1 MQDCFESTQLRP
13 TLRPPQSSGFMRFIH
28 CLTAFLIVAAP
39 AAARATD
46 PIDAAEA
53 QAVRA
58 ARSNTV
64 SFGQLV
70 TLLGQAMVNDR
81 SLSVGGGQACNSC
94 HGPSAAPA
102 AGVFPGAVASRTGP
116 RAPLP
121 LTYAAYAPVL
131 TWHPATR
138 DFVGGNFWDS
148 RATGS
153 ATGNPAAD
161 QAAVPLTSPFE
172 MAMPDPA
179 CTLWRV
185 SLAPYGALFTKVW
198 GTPAVAWPA
207 DVARVCAHPNDG
219 GRGQAPLHLAPADR
233 ARATL
238 GVRQIAQN
246 IEAFEASALASPF
259 TSKFDAMLYGT
270 AAFTPAEQRGY
281 ALFTGRAKCAAC
293 HDATGPAP
301 LFTNFTSANIG
312 VPRNPALPFL
322 TETAADQGYVANPL
336 GPAFVDE
343 GLGGFL
349 ASPADTNPQW
359 RAQAARFM
367 GAFQVP
373 TLRNVALRHAF
384 MHNGAFTDLATVVHF
399 LNTRDVQP
407 GWPPPEERRNVN
419 TTLTGNLGLSAADER
434 DLVAFLGTLNDR
446 P

>member
-1 MQDCFESTQLRP
+1 MQLIR
-13 TLRPPQSSGFMRFIH
+13 
-28 CLTAFLIVAAP
+28 CLAAILIVTTP
-39 AAARATD
+39 ARAAG

-53 QAVRA
+53 KSVRA
-58 ARSNTV
+58 ATSNTV

-81 SLSVGGGQACNSC
+81 SLSVRGNQACNTC
-94 HGPSAAPA
+94 HGGSQAAPA

-116 RAPLP
+116 RVPLP
-121 LTYAAYAPVL
+121 LAYAAYAPVL
-131 TWHPATR
+131 RWRPATR

-148 RATGS
+148 RATGA
-153 ATGNPAAD
+153 ATGNAAAD

-185 SLAPYGALFTKVW
+185 SRAPYGKLFAKVW
-198 GTPAVAWPA
+198 GTPPVAWPA
-207 DVARVCAHPNDG
+207 SIARVCARPNNG
-219 GRGQAPLHLAPADR
+219 GPDQTPLRLTQADR

-259 TSKFDAMLYGT
+259 AAKFDSVLKGEAT
-270 AAFTPAEQRGY
+270 FTPAERRGF

-293 HDATGPAP
+293 HDSGGPTP
-301 LFTNFTSANIG
+301 LFTNFTSVNIG
-312 VPRNPALPFL
+312 VPRNPSLPFYM
-322 TETAADQGYVANPL
+322 ETAPNDGYIANPR
-336 GPAFVDE
+336 GAAFVDE

-359 RAQAARFM
+359 RVQAPRFM

-373 TLRNVALRHAF
+373 TLRNVAQRQAY
-384 MHNGAFTDLATVVHF
+384 MHNGAFTGLATVIHF
-399 LNTRDVQP
+399 LNSRDT
-407 GWPPPEERRNVN
+407 GHWPPPEEPRNVN
-419 TTLTGNLGLSAADER
+419 TTLTGNLGLSAADEH
-434 DLVAFLGTLNDR
+434 DLVSFLGTLSDR